1 MILKVADALISFSR
15 TDPECIARRDPGVI
29 FPAACCE
36 LYKIFDKCIPRKL
49 CSEVVDL
56 LNLNQE
62 SWKSENTLK
71 QI

>member
-36 LYKIFDKCIPRKL
+36 LYKISLTDVYLGSSAPRLLILLCIIP
-49 CSEVVDL
+49 V
-56 LNLNQE
+56 
-62 SWKSENTLK
+62 
-71 QI
+71 